1 MTFPFLFAVMF
12 ADLFHGSMLF
22 IFAAYLVINAN
33 KISSSKSFLK
43 PMLIARYL
51 LFFMGIFAI
60 YNGLIYNDFT
70 SINID
75 FFGSCYKIN
84 KIKDHDEVTR
94 INNCVYSFGL
104 DPIWSISENE
114 IAFTNS
120 LKMKISVIL
129 GFS

>member
-33 KISSSKSFLK
+33 KIRSSKSLLK

-75 FFGSCYKIN
+75 FFGSCYKI
-84 KIKDHDEVTR
+84 KEHAEKTEVTR

>member
-1 MTFPFLFAVMF
+1 MF
-12 ADLFHGSMLF
+12 GDLFHGTLLF
-22 IFAAYLVINAN
+22 LFGAYLVLNAA
-33 KISSSKSFLK
+33 KIKASNGMLK

-70 SINID
+70 SVNID
-75 FFGSCYKIN
+75 FFGSCYKISEGE
-84 KIKDHDEVTR
+84 KTTVSR

-114 IAFTNS
+114 IAFSNS